1 MMFDSRK
8 FYPQS
13 LVFYLACL
21 SGMLIF
27 ALVTYFLNLQ
37 NGALGDPPFDI
48 WISISA
54 AFGLMGILSSDFSFS
69 WLSKRLDPHSSWEFR
84 SRNLRI
90 ALIIRYLLL
99 QLSATVAGVAFII
112 SGNMYTFLIMLGI
125 IGFSLFRW
133 PKREQ
138 LAQQLHASQEELAFI

>member
-13 LVFYLACL
+13 LIFYLACL

-27 ALVTYFLNLQ
+27 ALVTYFLNQQ
-37 NGALGDPPFDI
+37 NGALGDPPFGI
-48 WISISA
+48 WIWISA

-69 WLSKRLDPHSSWEFR
+69 WLSKRLDPQSSWDFR

-99 QLSATVAGVAFII
+99 QVSATVAGVAFII

-125 IGFSLFRW
+125 IGFSLLRW
-133 PKREQ
+133 PRREQ
-138 LAQQLHASQEELAFI
+138 LIQQLHASQDESELI

>member
-37 NGALGDPPFDI
+37 NGALGDPPFGI
-48 WISISA
+48 WIWISA

-69 WLSKRLDPHSSWEFR
+69 WLSRRLDPHSSWEFR

-133 PKREQ
+133 PRREQ
-138 LAQQLHASQEELAFI
+138 LIQQLHASQDESELI